1 MYQLQLLLY
10 IEPVT
15 ASVKREAESMK
26 RNYDHNY
33 ATARRFQASEA
44 YTKSLNL
51 TMLVREIKATKKM
64 YVSIKKL
71 NGFDSTKCDVLLS
84 I

>member
-1 MYQLQLLLY
+1 
-10 IEPVT
+10 
-15 ASVKREAESMK
+15 MK